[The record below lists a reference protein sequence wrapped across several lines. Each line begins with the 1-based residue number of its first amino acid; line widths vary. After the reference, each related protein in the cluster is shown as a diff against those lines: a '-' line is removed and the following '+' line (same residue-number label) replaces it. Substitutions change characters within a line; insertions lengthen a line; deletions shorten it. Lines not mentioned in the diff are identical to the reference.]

1 MIGTSDPSDNSCPS
15 CVFVFFILR
24 NLLPLIMRNLKGTL
38 ANKGPSFSLL
48 LLLVL
53 VLVQLE
59 NGAGSLAVC
68 LTVPVEEKEDS
79 PDPQKL
85 EHF

>member
-24 NLLPLIMRNLKGTL
+24 NLLPLIMRNLKGIL
-38 ANKGPSFSLL
+38 ANEGPSFSL